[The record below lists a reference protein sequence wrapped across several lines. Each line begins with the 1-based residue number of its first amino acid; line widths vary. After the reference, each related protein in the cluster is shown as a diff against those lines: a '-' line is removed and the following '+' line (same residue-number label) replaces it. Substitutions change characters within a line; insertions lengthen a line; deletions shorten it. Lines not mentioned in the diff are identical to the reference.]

1 MSEDSKIKILFDK
14 YLSQGYTVVEI
25 AAMLV
30 ASNFI
35 TNTKKEGQL

>member
-1 MSEDSKIKILFDK
+1 MLRNSKIQALFDK
-14 YLSQGYTVVEI
+14 YLAKGYTVVEV

-35 TNTKKEGQL
+35 TDTKKEG